1 MNTDPVVRQ
10 GERLTDLPN
19 EGASPGG
26 AAGVGGAGVVGGA
39 AGAGGAPLELIAA
52 SLRRERR
59 RTGLSLT
66 EVARRAGIA
75 KSTLS
80 QLESGTG
87 NPSLETL
94 WAICV
99 ALDAPFS
106 RLLDPPRPHV
116 QVIRAGEGPTVAA
129 ADANYQATLLA
140 ACPPG
145 ARRDVY
151 RIAAEP
157 GHPRVSA
164 AHMAGVIEHV
174 VLSAGRALVGVAGEP
189 VELGPGDY
197 ICYPADLPHVFEA
210 LVTGDA
216 RRAGLR
222 AHLTGRSAVG
232 LHDRGSTLA
241 KYGPILTHDHEL
253 GLGGDLGDEGG

>member
-1 MNTDPVVRQ
+1 MAN
-10 GERLTDLPN
+10 G
-19 EGASPGG
+19 S
-26 AAGVGGAGVVGGA
+26 AGRRGA
-39 AGAGGAPLELIAA
+39 AGAGGGLPAAGTGSTGGGSGATGAAGGTAAGGSGGGNTGAPLEVIAA

-59 RTGLSLT
+59 RSGLSLT

-80 QLESGTG
+80 QLESGAG

-116 QVIRAGEGPTVAA
+116 QVIRAGEGPTVSAA
-129 ADANYQATLLA
+129 QADYQATLLA

-151 RIAAEP
+151 RISAEP
-157 GHPRVSA
+157 GYARESQP
-164 AHMAGVIEHV
+164 HMPGVVEHV

-197 ICYPADLPHVFEA
+197 VCYPADLPHVFEA
-210 LVTGDA
+210 LEPGT
-216 RRAGLR
+216 
-222 AHLTGRSAVG
+222 SAVVVSE
-232 LHDRGSTLA
+232 H
-241 KYGPILTHDHEL
+241 I
-253 GLGGDLGDEGG
+253 

>member
-1 MNTDPVVRQ
+1 MANAN
-10 GERLTDLPN
+10 PN
-19 EGASPGG
+19 VQAK
-26 AAGVGGAGVVGGA
+26 
-39 AGAGGAPLELIAA
+39 APLEVIAA

-99 ALDAPFS
+99 ALDVPFS
-106 RLLDPPRPHV
+106 RLLDPPRPHT
-116 QVIRAGEGPTVAA
+116 QVIRAQEGPTVAA
-129 ADANYQATLLA
+129 AQADYQATLLA

-145 ARRDVY
+145 ARCDVY

-157 GHPRVSA
+157 GQARASQPHGP
-164 AHMAGVIEHV
+164 GVLEHV
-174 VLSAGRALVGVAGEP
+174 VIGAGRALVGVAGEAA
-189 VELGPGDY
+189 ELGPGDY
-197 ICYPADLPHVFEA
+197 IRYPGDVPHVFEA
-210 LVTGDA
+210 LEPRTQ
-216 RRAGLR
+216 
-222 AHLTGRSAVG
+222 AV
-232 LHDRGSTLA
+232 LVSEH
-241 KYGPILTHDHEL
+241 P
-253 GLGGDLGDEGG
+253 

>member
-1 MNTDPVVRQ
+1 MNQTARQARAMSRKVPRDRVLYIEPTEFIMNTDPDVRQ
-10 GERLTDLPN
+10 GERSADMPN
-19 EGASPGG
+19 TGAP
-26 AAGVGGAGVVGGA
+26 A
-39 AGAGGAPLELIAA
+39 GAPLELIAA

-59 RTGLSLT
+59 RTGLTLT

-106 RLLDPPRPHV
+106 RLLDPPRPHI
-116 QVIRAGEGPTVAA
+116 QVIRAGEGPTVSAA
-129 ADANYQATLLA
+129 HASYQATLLA

-151 RIAAEP
+151 RIDAEP
-157 GHPRVSA
+157 GPPRVSA
-164 AHMAGVIEHV
+164 AHMPGVIEHV

-197 ICYPADLPHVFEA
+197 ICYPGDIPHVFEA
-210 LVTGDA
+210 LEP
-216 RRAGLR
+216 R
-222 AHLTGRSAVG
+222 
-232 LHDRGSTLA
+232 TLA
-241 KYGPILTHDHEL
+241 VLVSEHT
-253 GLGGDLGDEGG
+253 

>member
-1 MNTDPVVRQ
+1 MTNSRRGVEPRAQREAERGAQPAAQMGARPGAQTGAEPVA
-10 GERLTDLPN
+10 
-19 EGASPGG
+19 ASK
-26 AAGVGGAGVVGGA
+26 
-39 AGAGGAPLELIAA
+39 APLEVIAA

-59 RTGLSLT
+59 RSGLSLT

-106 RLLDPPRPHV
+106 RLLDPPRPHTE
-116 QVIRAGEGPTVAA
+116 VIRADEGPTVAA
-129 ADANYQATLLA
+129 AEADYRATLLA

-151 RIAAEP
+151 RIQAEP
-157 GHPRVSA
+157 GHARASEP
-164 AHMAGVIEHV
+164 HMPGVVEHV
-174 VLSAGRALVGVAGEP
+174 VIGAGRALVGVAGEAA
-189 VELGPGDY
+189 ELRPGDY
-197 ICYPADLPHVFEA
+197 IRYPGDMPHVFEA
-210 LVTGDA
+210 LEPGT
-216 RRAGLR
+216 RAVLVSE
-222 AHLTGRSAVG
+222 HT
-232 LHDRGSTLA
+232 
-241 KYGPILTHDHEL
+241 
-253 GLGGDLGDEGG
+253 

>member
-1 MNTDPVVRQ
+1 MTDT
-10 GERLTDLPN
+10 E
-19 EGASPGG
+19 PGG
-26 AAGVGGAGVVGGA
+26 QPAAQAK
-39 AGAGGAPLELIAA
+39 APLEVIAA

-59 RTGLSLT
+59 RSGLSLT

-106 RLLDPPRPHV
+106 RLLDPPRPSTR
-116 QVIRAGEGPTVAA
+116 VIRADEGPTVAA
-129 ADANYQATLLA
+129 AEADYQATLLA

-151 RIAAEP
+151 RIQAEP
-157 GHPRVSA
+157 GHARASEP
-164 AHMAGVIEHV
+164 HMPGVVEHV
-174 VLSAGRALVGVAGEP
+174 VIGAGRALVGVAGEP
-189 VELGPGDY
+189 AELRPGDY
-197 ICYPADLPHVFEA
+197 IRYPGDVPHVFEA
-210 LVTGDA
+210 LEPGT
-216 RRAGLR
+216 RAVLLSE
-222 AHLTGRSAVG
+222 HT
-232 LHDRGSTLA
+232 
-241 KYGPILTHDHEL
+241 
-253 GLGGDLGDEGG
+253 

>member
-1 MNTDPVVRQ
+1 MSNSQDRT
-10 GERLTDLPN
+10 
-19 EGASPGG
+19 GAQPGTEP
-26 AAGVGGAGVVGGA
+26 AVASK
-39 AGAGGAPLELIAA
+39 APLEVIAA

-59 RTGLSLT
+59 RSGLSLT

-106 RLLDPPRPHV
+106 RLLEPPRPHTE
-116 QVIRAGEGPTVAA
+116 VIRADEGPTVAA
-129 ADANYQATLLA
+129 AEADYQATLLA

-151 RIAAEP
+151 RIQAEP
-157 GHPRVSA
+157 GHARASEP
-164 AHMAGVIEHV
+164 HMPGVVEHV
-174 VLSAGRALVGVAGEP
+174 VIGAGRALAGVAGEAA
-189 VELGPGDY
+189 ELGPGDY
-197 ICYPADLPHVFEA
+197 IRYPGDVPHVFEA
-210 LVTGDA
+210 LEPGT
-216 RRAGLR
+216 RAVLVSE
-222 AHLTGRSAVG
+222 HT
-232 LHDRGSTLA
+232 
-241 KYGPILTHDHEL
+241 
-253 GLGGDLGDEGG
+253 

>member
-1 MNTDPVVRQ
+1 MNSDPAVRQ
-10 GERLTDLPN
+10 SERSTNIPN
-19 EGASPGG
+19 AGP
-26 AAGVGGAGVVGGA
+26 AA
-39 AGAGGAPLELIAA
+39 APLERIAA
-52 SLRRERR
+52 ALRRERR
-59 RTGLSLT
+59 RAGLSLT

-106 RLLDPPRPHV
+106 RLLDPPRPRV
-116 QVIRAGEGPTVAA
+116 QVIRADEGPTVSAEHA
-129 ADANYQATLLA
+129 SYSATLLA

-145 ARRDVY
+145 ARRDIY
-151 RIAAEP
+151 RITAEP
-157 GHPRVSA
+157 GHARASEP
-164 AHMAGVIEHV
+164 HMPGVTEHV

-197 ICYPADLPHVFEA
+197 ISYPGDLPHVFEA
-210 LVTGDA
+210 LA
-216 RRAGLR
+216 PR
-222 AHLTGRSAVG
+222 
-232 LHDRGSTLA
+232 TLA
-241 KYGPILTHDHEL
+241 VLVSEHT
-253 GLGGDLGDEGG
+253 